1 MTRFI
6 ETKDQSGKAVLV
18 NLDRVDT
25 VTFDEG
31 QGTATVL
38 MPEGEKTF
46 RMSVKEFKSGTEDN
60 VLERI
65 SGNLFHIWEILRA
78 RLH

>member
-1 MTRFI
+1 MTKFI
-6 ETKDQSGKAVLV
+6 ETKDQCGKAVLV

-25 VTFDEG
+25 VTFDEE

-46 RMSVKEFKSGTEDN
+46 HMSAKEFKSKTEDDI
-60 VLERI
+60 LERI

>member
-6 ETKDQSGKAVLV
+6 ETKDRCGKAVLV

-25 VTFDEG
+25 VTFDEE

-38 MPEGEKTF
+38 MPEGEMTF
-46 RMSVKEFKSGTEDN
+46 QMSAKEFRNATEDGT
-60 VLERI
+60 LDRI
-65 SGNLFHIWEILRA
+65 AGNLFHIWEILRA